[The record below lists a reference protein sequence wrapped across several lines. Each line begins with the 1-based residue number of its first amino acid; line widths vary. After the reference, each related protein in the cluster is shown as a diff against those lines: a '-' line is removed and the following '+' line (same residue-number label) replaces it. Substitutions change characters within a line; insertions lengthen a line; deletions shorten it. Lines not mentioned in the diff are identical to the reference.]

1 MPVRLC
7 RATFE
12 KKKSKAQLTREVRSN
27 WAMYR
32 LVLSESGF
40 DYNTVFYQMTPQE
53 IAKATIAL
61 DMKIEAEKKAI
72 KKKR

>member
-1 MPVRLC
+1 M
-7 RATFE
+7 
-12 KKKSKAQLTREVRSN
+12 RSN